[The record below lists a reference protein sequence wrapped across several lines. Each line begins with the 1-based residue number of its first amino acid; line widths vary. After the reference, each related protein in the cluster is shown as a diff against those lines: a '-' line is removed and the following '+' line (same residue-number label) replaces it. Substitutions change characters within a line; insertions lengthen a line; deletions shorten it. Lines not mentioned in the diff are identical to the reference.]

1 MRQFL
6 GFCAACGA
14 GTAFGYAGAS
24 LSSGETW
31 RAVVTLALG
40 IGLTAM
46 AARFDRPS
54 RLATRHGRA
63 VRLRHGV

>member
-24 LSSGETW
+24 LSCGETW
-31 RAVVTLALG
+31 RAVVCLVLG
-40 IGLTAM
+40 AGLTAI
-46 AARFDRPS
+46 AARCDRPS
-54 RLATRHGRA
+54 RLAPTDRRP